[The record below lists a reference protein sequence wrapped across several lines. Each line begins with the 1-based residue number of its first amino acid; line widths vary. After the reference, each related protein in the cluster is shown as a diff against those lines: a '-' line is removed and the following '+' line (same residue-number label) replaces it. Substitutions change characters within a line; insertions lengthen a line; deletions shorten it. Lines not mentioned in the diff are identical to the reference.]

1 MPPCIMCV
9 EEVCRIFFENRNKT
23 EVLVAQVSSLCRNSA
38 FMLKI
43 DLSEFIYSLS
53 MALDLVHVGLGGD
66 GCGASHSAKVCYIT
80 CRIAEQL
87 DMDKEATNN
96 LYYASLLHDVGLVM
110 TKELKTL
117 LRFDADDE
125 YSHCTKGHAMLK
137 NCLITS
143 GFADVVL
150 HHHDKWSGQNQSG
163 ISGESIP
170 LSSRIIYLA
179 DRVDVLTRPHEYIL
193 RQRDTIVNTI
203 HKYAG
208 NYFDPR
214 IVDAFDHVA
223 RAESFWFDLTTMH
236 AEELLRQYKFREN
249 IRLDCNEIE
258 HVAEVFAQIVDSKS
272 TYTLQH
278 SKRVSKVACML
289 SKRLFFSPFECE
301 LIKISALLHDLG
313 KLAIPDEILDKP
325 GSLTTA
331 EHNIIK
337 RHPYFTN
344 LVLSKVSGLETVA
357 QWASY
362 HHEKMDGTGYPF
374 RVGADAIPLGA
385 RILAVSDVFVALAED
400 RPYRSGYGKED
411 ICLSLKKQVAENAL
425 DGNLVD
431 IVIKDFDALY
441 KNIEE
446 R

>member
-1 MPPCIMCV
+1 
-9 EEVCRIFFENRNKT
+9 
-23 EVLVAQVSSLCRNSA
+23 
-38 FMLKI
+38 MLKI

-53 MALDLVHVGLGGD
+53 MALDLVHVGLGVD
-66 GCGASHSAKVCYIT
+66 ESRSSHGARVCYIT
-80 CRIAEQL
+80 SRIAEQL
-87 DMDKEATNN
+87 DLDKETTNN
-96 LYYASLLHDVGLVM
+96 LYYASLLHDVGLVL
-110 TKELKTL
+110 TKELKNL
-117 LRFDADDE
+117 MCFDADNE

-137 NCLITS
+137 NCLITRD
-143 GFADVVL
+143 FADIIL

-163 ISGESIP
+163 ASGESIP

-193 RQRDTIVNTI
+193 RQRGNIVNTI

-214 IVDAFDHVA
+214 VVDAFGRVA
-223 RAESFWFDLTTMH
+223 RAESFWFDLTTKH
-236 AEELLRQYKFREN
+236 AEELLSHYKFKEN

-272 TYTLQH
+272 AYTLQH
-278 SKRVSKVACML
+278 SKRVAKVACL
-289 SKRLFFSPFECE
+289 LAKQLFFSPIECE

-325 GSLTTA
+325 GFLTVD

-337 RHPYFTN
+337 RHPYFTS

-362 HHEKMDGTGYPF
+362 HHEKLDGAGYPF
-374 RVGADAIPLGA
+374 RVTADAIPLGA
-385 RILAVSDVFVALAED
+385 RILAVSDVFIALAED
-400 RPYRSGYGKED
+400 RPYRSGYGKND
-411 ICLSLKKQVAENAL
+411 ICQALKKQVADKAL
-425 DGNLVD
+425 DCNLVD
-431 IVIKDFDALY
+431 IVIKDFDSFY
-441 KNIEE
+441 KNMDE
-446 R
+446 